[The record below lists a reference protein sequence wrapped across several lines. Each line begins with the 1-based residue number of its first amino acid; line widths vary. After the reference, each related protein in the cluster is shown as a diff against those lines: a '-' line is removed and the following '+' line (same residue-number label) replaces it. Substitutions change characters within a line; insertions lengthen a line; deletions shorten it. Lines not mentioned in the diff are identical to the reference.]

1 MFLYSSI
8 KTTRSKPK
16 DIQLIIICHF
26 EWHWKSRKGISSK
39 IEDPVNPE
47 NATEHS
53 ETRNES
59 AIEHVKKPYGQGDII
74 PITEGD
80 GESSR
85 KKRPWDSKEEEEST
99 MTFKRI
105 RFEAIPEEARN
116 NREVPDEMAKNVKKY
131 FESSTNKRAKGK
143 EYGWLLCWIVEGSRK
158 EEGDFPGWYF
168 QEVTVKSTNDYG
180 TP

>member
-1 MFLYSSI
+1 MS
-8 KTTRSKPK
+8 
-16 DIQLIIICHF
+16 F
-26 EWHWKSRKGISSK
+26 EWHWNSRKGISSK

-47 NATEHS
+47 NATEHA

-116 NREVPDEMAKNVKKY
+116 NREVPDEMAKNAKKY
-131 FESSTNKRAKGK
+131 FEKYVSDNWRTASHLIVQYQQTCQRQRIWMTTLLNYWRIK
-143 EYGWLLCWIVEGSRK
+143 ETRRRLPRMVLSGSNSQK
-158 EEGDFPGWYF
+158 
-168 QEVTVKSTNDYG
+168 
-180 TP
+180 